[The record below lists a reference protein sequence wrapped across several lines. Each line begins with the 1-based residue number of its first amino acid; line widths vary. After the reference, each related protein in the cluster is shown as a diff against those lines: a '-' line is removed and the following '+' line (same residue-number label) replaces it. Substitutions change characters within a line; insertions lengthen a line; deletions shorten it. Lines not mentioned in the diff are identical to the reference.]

1 MIKTVSP
8 NARHSWTVY
17 LFVFSIIVILGGCS
31 KHSDESRQN
40 RRVVDA
46 ILTAVTLK
54 NPKELDKDSAM
65 WDTRLADG
73 LLPERHYKTVRAIIE
88 KARSGNWREAEDEL
102 YKFRETYP
110 FPN

>member
-1 MIKTVSP
+1 MVWP
-8 NARHSWTVY
+8 NIQHCSTVY
-17 LFVFSIIVILGGCS
+17 LFVFSITIIFGGCR

-54 NPKELDKDSAM
+54 SLKELDKDAALLEK
-65 WDTRLADG
+65 RLADG

-88 KARSGNWREAEDEL
+88 KARSGNWRDAEVEL